1 MFNFSQTI
9 DPVTVLNKMREMG
22 VYHDNSRDYIQQL
35 MEITPTAANV
45 VRYANI
51 VRDKAMLRGLA
62 TAAGQISDAA
72 YAETIKTLQSRLD
85 ALTVNGTD
93 PEQSAP
99 TSDLV
104 FRYKL
109 EGSNAVITG
118 FSGSSTLV
126 SIPAALDGHPVT
138 AIGERAFEGQSI
150 TAVVLP
156 EGLESIGW
164 FAFYGCKTLID
175 VTIPN
180 SVSSIGYA
188 VFDGCPNVT
197 LVCHKDSYAAA
208 YAASYGLACISP
220 F

>member
-1 MFNFSQTI
+1 MKKILMHLTAILLLSAVFVSCAGQLPEQETI
-9 DPVTVLNKMREMG
+9 TVLNEES
-22 VYHDNSRDYIQQL
+22 VYLRRIAEL
-35 MEITPTAANV
+35 EAALAQEKEA
-45 VRYANI
+45 RY
-51 VRDKAMLRGLA
+51 
-62 TAAGQISDAA
+62 ISDAA

-93 PEQSAP
+93 PEQNAP
-99 TSDLV
+99 TNDLV

-126 SIPAALDGHPVT
+126 SIPASLDGHPVT

>member
-1 MFNFSQTI
+1 MKKSLTYFIAILLLPTIFNGCAGQLPEQETI
-9 DPVTVLNKMREMG
+9 TVLNEES
-22 VYHDNSRDYIQQL
+22 VYLRRIAEL
-35 MEITPTAANV
+35 EAALAQEKEA
-45 VRYANI
+45 RY
-51 VRDKAMLRGLA
+51 
-62 TAAGQISDAA
+62 ISDAA

-99 TSDLV
+99 TNDLV

>member
-1 MFNFSQTI
+1 MKKILMHLTAILLLSTIFNSCAGQLPEQETI
-9 DPVTVLNKMREMG
+9 TVLNEES
-22 VYHDNSRDYIQQL
+22 VYLRRIAELEAELAQ
-35 MEITPTAANV
+35 EKEA
-45 VRYANI
+45 RY
-51 VRDKAMLRGLA
+51 
-62 TAAGQISDAA
+62 ISDAA

-99 TSDLV
+99 TNDLV

-109 EGSNAVITG
+109 EGGNAVITG

-126 SIPAALDGHPVT
+126 SIPATLDGHPVT

>member
-1 MFNFSQTI
+1 MKKILMHLTAILLLSTIFNGCAGQLPEQETI
-9 DPVTVLNKMREMG
+9 TVLNEES
-22 VYHDNSRDYIQQL
+22 VYLRRIAEL
-35 MEITPTAANV
+35 EAALAQEKEA
-45 VRYANI
+45 RY
-51 VRDKAMLRGLA
+51 
-62 TAAGQISDAA
+62 ISDAA

-99 TSDLV
+99 TNDLV